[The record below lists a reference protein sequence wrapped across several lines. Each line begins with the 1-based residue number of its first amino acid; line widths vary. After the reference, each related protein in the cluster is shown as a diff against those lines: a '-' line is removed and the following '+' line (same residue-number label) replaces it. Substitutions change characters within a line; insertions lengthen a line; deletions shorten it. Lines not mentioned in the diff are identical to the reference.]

1 MIRTKSSFLL
11 LALIIGFSAAPSS
24 FAKKKKNDVEQIGN
38 RRVAHRSLI
47 SREKEIAIGKQYSTE
62 IDRSASLIKD
72 PVVNEYVN
80 RVGQNLVRNSD
91 ATIPFT
97 FKVIDHPALNAFAL
111 PGGFVYI
118 HSGLLL
124 LTKEEDELAGVLSH
138 EIAHVTARHWA
149 SRMTKAKILQF
160 AQIPLMIFTG
170 GLSYPAFYGV
180 WNAYGF
186 AVPLAFM
193 SFSRGAETESDFLGL
208 QYMYKAGYDPDAYVS
223 FFGKLLEQ
231 NRRNPGSIPKIFASH
246 PPTADR
252 ILKAEDT
259 IEKILPQRDRY
270 LVTTSEFDDVKS
282 RLQIVISQMRGEA
295 QAKDKDRPTLRR
307 RPPSNEERDRDGD
320 ESEGDRPPVLR
331 RRD

>member
-1 MIRTKSSFLL
+1 MISAKSCSLF
-11 LALIIGFSAAPSS
+11 LALVMAFSVVPSAV
-24 FAKKKKNDVEQIGN
+24 AKKKKKDDVEQIGN
-38 RRVAHRSLI
+38 RKVAHRSLI
-47 SREKEIAIGKQYSTE
+47 SRQKEIAIGKQYSTE
-62 IDRSASLIKD
+62 IDRTARLVKD

-97 FKVIDHPALNAFAL
+97 FKVIDNPALNAFAL
-111 PGGFVYI
+111 PGGFIYV
-118 HSGLLL
+118 HSGLLMAAE
-124 LTKEEDELAGVLSH
+124 EEDELAGVLSH

-149 SRMTKAKILQF
+149 SRMTKASIIQMM
-160 AQIPLMIFTG
+160 QIPLMIFTG
-170 GLSYPAFYGV
+170 GLSYPAFYGI

-186 AVPLAFM
+186 AVPIAFM
-193 SFSRGAETESDFLGL
+193 SFSRGAETESDYLGL

-231 NRRNPGSIPKIFASH
+231 NRKNPGSVPKIFASH
-246 PPTADR
+246 PPTPDR

-259 IEKILPQRDRY
+259 IERILPKRDRY

-282 RLQIVISQMRGEA
+282 RLQTVVSQMRGEA
-295 QAKDKDRPTLRR
+295 KAQEKDRPTLRR
-307 RPPSNEERDRDGD
+307 RPPSDGG
-320 ESEGDRPPVLR
+320 ESGGEDTDDKPPVLK

>member
-1 MIRTKSSFLL
+1 MISAKTGSLF
-11 LALIIGFSAAPSS
+11 LALVMAFSVVPSAV
-24 FAKKKKNDVEQIGN
+24 AKKKKHDVEQIGN
-38 RRVAHRSLI
+38 RKVAHRSLI

-62 IDRSASLIKD
+62 IERTARLVKD
-72 PVVNEYVN
+72 PVVNEYIN

-111 PGGFVYI
+111 PGGFIYV

-124 LTKEEDELAGVLSH
+124 AAEEEDELAGVLSH

-149 SRMTKAKILQF
+149 SRMTKASILQML
-160 AQIPLMIFTG
+160 QIPLMIFTG
-170 GLSYPAFYGV
+170 GLSYPAYYGI

-186 AVPLAFM
+186 AVPIAFL
-193 SFSRGAETESDFLGL
+193 SFSRGAEAESDFLGL

-231 NRRNPGSIPKIFASH
+231 NRKNPGSVPKIFASH
-246 PPTADR
+246 PPTPDR

-259 IEKILPQRDRY
+259 IEKILPERDRY

-282 RLQIVISQMRGEA
+282 RLQTVISQMRGEA
-295 QAKDKDRPTLRR
+295 EAQQKDRPTLKR
-307 RPPSNEERDRDGD
+307 RPPSDGG
-320 ESEGDRPPVLR
+320 ESGGEDTDDKPPVLK